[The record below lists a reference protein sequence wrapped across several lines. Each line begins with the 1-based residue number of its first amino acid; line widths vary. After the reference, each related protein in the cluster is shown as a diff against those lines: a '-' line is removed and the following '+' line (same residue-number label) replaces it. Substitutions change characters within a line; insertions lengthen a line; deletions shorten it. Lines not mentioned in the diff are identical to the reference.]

1 MTRWRLLLGSVLI
14 AAVVAAAWMWWV
26 AAHPFRQTHRVS
38 SPEVQ
43 LTNGAQYTLVSLT
56 TSDLLVDRLGVTKPA
71 TDGTVYVV
79 ATLNYDASP
88 ITDSGYSCSITL
100 WAGQSQWDPEYFYS
114 PPEPQQSRCDPGS
127 RGQVVA
133 AFEVPRRYLNQV
145 DGVGLN
151 DPGAEV
157 FNVVIEGRPR

>member
-14 AAVVAAAWMWWV
+14 AVVVAAVWMWWV
-26 AAHPFRQTHRVS
+26 AAHPFRPTHRVS
-38 SPEVQ
+38 TPTVQ

-56 TSDLLVDRLGVTKPA
+56 TSDLLVDRLGMTQPA
-71 TDGTVYVV
+71 ATGTVYVL
-79 ATLNYDASP
+79 ATLNYDAST
-88 ITDSGYSCSITL
+88 ITDPSYSCSIKL
-100 WAGQSQWDPEYFYS
+100 WAGQSQWEPEYFYS
-114 PPEPQQSRCDPGS
+114 PPEPQQSRCDAGS

-133 AFEVPRRYLNQV
+133 AFEVPQRYVSQV

-157 FNVVIEGRPR
+157 FNVVIEGHPR